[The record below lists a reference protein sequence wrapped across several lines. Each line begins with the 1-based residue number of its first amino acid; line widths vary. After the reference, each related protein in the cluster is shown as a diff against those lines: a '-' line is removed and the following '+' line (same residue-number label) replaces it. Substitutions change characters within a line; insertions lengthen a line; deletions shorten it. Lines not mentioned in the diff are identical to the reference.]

1 LAALATSLPKKS
13 FHNMLQAEL
22 DLHLFSR
29 GTHYKL
35 YNLMGGRVAAGGA
48 NFCVWAP
55 HAKAVFLIGDF
66 NHWDGR
72 GHPLSPVGSSGVWH
86 IFVPDLKEGDLYKF
100 EIHTADG
107 KRLYKADPYAYCSE
121 TRPKTAS
128 RLFDIDRFAW
138 TDDAWMKKRGGLD
151 RPINIYEL
159 HANSWKKGLNYRQL
173 AHELGAYC
181 HEMGF
186 THVEFLPL
194 TEHPLDES
202 WGYQVSGFFSITSR
216 FGTPEDFQYLVN
228 HLHNLG
234 IGVIIDWVAA
244 HFPKDDFSLAYFDGT
259 ALYEHAD
266 PRQGYH
272 PHWNTHI
279 FNYGRY
285 EVSNF
290 LLASA
295 LFWLDKMHVDGL
307 RVDAVASMLYLD
319 YGRAAGEWVPNFY
332 GGNYNLEAIEFLRHM
347 NSIVHHYFPTALV
360 FAEESTT
367 FPGVTHALDH
377 NGLGF
382 DLKWNMGWMNDT
394 LRYFAKDPIYRQ
406 HHHND
411 LTFGLVYAF
420 SERFIL
426 PLSHDEVVHGKRS
439 LLAKMPGDDW
449 QKFAGL
455 RLLYSYMICQPG
467 KKLLFMGGELGMW
480 NEWDCKGE
488 LPWHFLEYQRHQEL
502 HSCFKAL
509 NHFYLEH
516 PALWEKDFDPGGFEW
531 IDASDTQNSVIS
543 YVRKGHEK
551 AVVVVHNFTPSYFQ
565 KYFIPFRSP
574 LREVLNTDQT
584 EFGGSGKINSH
595 VEMVEGGCLLQLAP
609 LATMIFEVIA

>member
-1 LAALATSLPKKS
+1 MHKE
-13 FHNMLQAEL
+13 AEL
-22 DLHLFSR
+22 DLYLFSR

-35 YNLMGGRVAAGGA
+35 YNVMGGRLTNGGA
-48 NFCVWAP
+48 RFSVWAP
-55 HAKAVFLIGDF
+55 HAKAVYLVGDF

-72 GHPLSPVGSSGVWH
+72 GHALQPTRGVWSL
-86 IFVPDLKEGDLYKF
+86 FVEGLKEGDLYKF

-107 KRLYKADPYAYCSE
+107 RRVFKADPYAYFSE
-121 TRPKTAS
+121 VRPKTAS
-128 RLFDIDRFAW
+128 RLFDVDRFSW
-138 TDDAWMKKRGGLD
+138 TDEAWMQKRGGLNT
-151 RPINIYEL
+151 PLAIYEL
-159 HANSWKKGLNYRQL
+159 HVGSWRKNLNYRQL
-173 AHELGAYC
+173 AHEVGKYC
-181 HEMGF
+181 QEMGF
-186 THVEFLPL
+186 THVEFLPI

-202 WGYQVSGFFSITSR
+202 WGYQVSGFFSPSSR

-228 HLHNLG
+228 HLHGLG

-244 HFPKDDFSLAYFDGT
+244 HFPRDEFSLAYFDGT
-259 ALYEHAD
+259 ALYEHVD

-319 YGRAAGEWVPNFY
+319 YGRAPGEWIPNFH
-332 GGNYNLEAIEFLRHM
+332 GGNHNLEAIEFLRHF
-347 NSIVHHYFPTALV
+347 NSIVHHYFPKALI

-367 FPGVTHALDH
+367 FHGVTYPLDQG
-377 NGLGF
+377 GLGF

-394 LRYFAKDPIYRQ
+394 LRYFAKEPLYRQ
-406 HHHND
+406 HHHSD

-426 PLSHDEVVHGKRS
+426 PLSHDEVVHGKKS

-449 QKFAGL
+449 QKFAGM

-467 KKLLFMGGELGMW
+467 KKLLFMGGEIGMW

-488 LPWHFLEYQRHQEL
+488 LPWHFLEYERHQGLQTCVKE
-502 HSCFKAL
+502 L
-509 NHFYLEH
+509 NHFYLKQG
-516 PALWEKDFDPGGFEW
+516 ALWERDFDHEGFSW
-531 IDASDTQNSVIS
+531 IDASDIQNSVIS
-543 YVRKGHEK
+543 YERRGHQTNL
-551 AVVVVHNFTPSYFQ
+551 VIVHNFTPSYFPRYQ
-565 KYFIPFRSP
+565 IPFRGR
-574 LREVLNTDQT
+574 LREVFNTDKT
-584 EFGGSGKINSH
+584 EYGGSGKINRKLVDDGW
-595 VEMVEGGCLLQLAP
+595 VELAP
-609 LATMIFEVIA
+609 LATMIFEVETIYGR